1 MLASVGHLANEWG
14 DPMKN
19 TLSSFTA
26 IIQSHSST
34 VVTAAIVVAL
44 LIPEVSAAQ
53 QLEEI
58 IVTASRRGESDIMTT
73 PLAMTALAGE
83 EIAKFSVRDL
93 NDVAV
98 MVPGLSS
105 GSVSGFNSAQFSM
118 RGTTETS
125 IILYKES
132 PVGVTMD
139 DFVVP
144 VMQTSN
150 LEMFDIES
158 VEVLRG
164 PQGTLFGKNTTGGVI
179 NVRTKQ
185 PVLGEN
191 SGEAKV
197 EIGDFGTTKGNLAF
211 NFGNDTVAFRFAG
224 MYLKSD
230 GYYKN
235 GGVYGPIGGILP
247 MNSGHDG
254 ESGAGDGRD
263 LGGNDV
269 FSSRSKLLWSPN
281 EDFNLTLQYELIRD
295 EGDTP
300 PIVSTSVNGTYLAT
314 LWGLPG
320 VDSGDPLD
328 QAGNTQRDEFLLDMT
343 KGHRVDIDGIYLNGD
358 YAINDDYTLYFNVGN
373 RKQESRLPSSYGGN
387 PGPVSLFDATRDDDR
402 DTTQAELRIAS
413 NTDKAFNFV
422 AGAYYQEDDTDFC
435 VLQVVGMLDGF
446 QEFFGAGLPAG
457 LFNNMPLLLCNTQ
470 RAEAKAIYADGTW
483 EVNDRMR
490 ITAGVRYSDE
500 SKAWAGRP
508 RVPTLEGMPI
518 IDVISDPIQG
528 SDFVRFPELVQTHSD
543 SWSEPTYR
551 LILDYDLT
559 DNVFGFIGYSRGF
572 KSGGYNDQTGT
583 ILNPIPAAGLEPV
596 TPEFADSFEGGIKTT
611 FADGRGTFSV
621 NAYYVEYTDAQRTL
635 NATFPTGQETLFFN
649 AAEMTVYGVDL
660 EGAYAATDSLTL
672 RYNVAYMH
680 SKYDS
685 FEADTDFDGVIDV
698 DLSGNPVTRAPE
710 WMGSISGN
718 WVRPL
723 GNGGNVE
730 INVRYSYE
738 DESVSSYSDL
748 GSDFNTILEDKGL
761 LDLSIGYY
769 APDDKFYARLL
780 GNNLTDERYQ
790 TGALD
795 VAGVW
800 VMSTYGAPRY
810 WGVELGTKF

>member
-1 MLASVGHLANEWG
+1 MNVKFS
-14 DPMKN
+14 D
-19 TLSSFTA
+19 FTA
-26 IIQSHSST
+26 IIQRLI
-34 VVTAAIVVAL
+34 TAAIAIAVL
-44 LIPEVSAAQ
+44 MPVSSPAQ
-53 QLEEI
+53 ESGAVLEEI
-58 IVTASRRGESDIMTT
+58 VVTASRRGEQDIMST
-73 PLAMTALAGE
+73 PLAITAVSGE
-83 EIAKFSVRDL
+83 QVELFPVRDL

-98 MVPGLSS
+98 LIPGLSS
-105 GSVSGFNSAQFSM
+105 GSVSGFNSSQFSM

-132 PVGVTMD
+132 PVGVTLD
-139 DFVVP
+139 EFVVP
-144 VMQTSN
+144 VLQTSN

-191 SGEAKV
+191 GGEVRV
-197 EIGDFGTTKGNLAF
+197 EAGDFGTQKANFAL

-235 GGVYGPIGGILP
+235 GGVYGPIGAPLP

-269 FSSRSKLLWSPN
+269 FSSRAKLLWSPN
-281 EDFNLTLQYELIRD
+281 EDFNLTFQYELIRD
-295 EGDTP
+295 KGDTP
-300 PIVSTSVNGTYLAT
+300 PIVSTSVNGVYFAT

-328 QAGNTQRDEFLLDMT
+328 QAGNTLRDEFGLNMT
-343 KGHRVDIDGIYLNGD
+343 SGHRVDVDGIYLNGD

-373 RKQESRLPSSYGGN
+373 REQESRLPSSYGGN
-387 PGPVSLFDATRDDDR
+387 PGPVSLFDATRDDNR
-402 DTTQAELRIAS
+402 DTTQAEVRLGS
-413 NTDKAFNFV
+413 NTDNAFNFV
-422 AGAYYQEDDTDFC
+422 VGAYYQEDETDFC
-435 VLQVVGMLDGF
+435 VMQVVGMLDGF

-470 RAEAKAIYADGTW
+470 DAEAKAFFADGTF
-483 EVNDRMR
+483 EVNDRFR
-490 ITAGVRYSDE
+490 ITAGIRYSDE
-500 SKAWAGRP
+500 EKAWAGRP
-508 RVPTLEGMPI
+508 RVPTLEGMPVM
-518 IDVISDPIQG
+518 DLLSEPIQG
-528 SDFVRFPELVQTHSD
+528 SNFAAYPELVQTSSD

-559 DNVFGFIGYSRGF
+559 DNLFGFIGYSRGF

-583 ILNPIPAAGLEPV
+583 ILNPIPAAGLAPV
-596 TPEFADSFEGGIKTT
+596 TPEIADSYEGGIKTT

-635 NATFPTGQETLFFN
+635 NASFPGGQETLFFN
-649 AAEMTVYGVDL
+649 AAEMTVKGIDL
-660 EGAYAATDSLTL
+660 EGAFAATEDLTFT
-672 RYNVAYMH
+672 YNLAYMDAEY
-680 SKYDS
+680 KS
-685 FEADTDFDGVIDV
+685 FEADTDFDGTIDV
-698 DLSGNPVTRAPE
+698 DLSSNPVTRAPE
-710 WMGSISGN
+710 FMGSVTGT

-723 GNGGNVE
+723 GNGGNIE
-730 INVRYSYE
+730 INMRYSYE

-748 GSDFNTILEDKGL
+748 GSSFNTILEDKSL
-761 LDLSIGYY
+761 LDLSIGYR
-769 APDDKFYARLL
+769 APDDRFYARLV
-780 GNNLTDERYQ
+780 GSNLTDERYQ

-800 VMSTYGAPRY
+800 VMSTYGPPRY
-810 WGVELGTKF
+810 WGVQLGTKFGSQ

>member
-1 MLASVGHLANEWG
+1 
-14 DPMKN
+14 MK
-19 TLSSFTA
+19 TRLPTKLL
-26 IIQSHSST
+26 
-34 VVTAAIVVAL
+34 L
-44 LIPEVSAAQ
+44 LIPLFVVMPVTSQAQESGAA
-53 QLEEI
+53 LEEI
-58 IVTASRRGESDIMTT
+58 VVTASRRGETDIMRT
-73 PLAMTALAGE
+73 PLAITALTGE
-83 EIAKFSVRDL
+83 DTEKFPIRDL
-93 NDVAV
+93 NNVAV
-98 MVPGLSS
+98 SVPGLSS
-105 GSVSGFNSAQFSM
+105 GSVSGFSSAQFSM

-132 PVGVTMD
+132 PVGVTLD

-150 LEMFDIES
+150 LEMFDIET

-191 SGEAKV
+191 SGEARV
-197 EIGDFGTTKGNLAF
+197 ELGDFGTQKGNLAL
-211 NFGNDTVAFRFAG
+211 NFGNDNLAFRFAG

-254 ESGAGDGRD
+254 ESGQGDGRD
-263 LGGNDV
+263 LGGSDV
-269 FSSRSKLLWSPN
+269 FSARTKLLWSPN

-295 EGDTP
+295 KGDTP
-300 PIVSTSVNGTYLAT
+300 PIVSTSVNGVYFAT

-328 QAGNTQRDEFLLDMT
+328 QAGNTLRDDFGLKMT
-343 KGHRVDIDGIYLNGD
+343 GGHLVDVDGIYLNGD
-358 YAINDDYTLYFNVGN
+358 YAINDDYTLYFNLGN
-373 RKQESRLPSSYGGN
+373 REQISRLPSSYGGN

-402 DTTQAELRIAS
+402 DTSQAEVRIAS
-413 NTDKAFNFV
+413 DTDNAVNWV
-422 AGAYYQEDDTDFC
+422 AGAYFQEDDTDFC
-435 VLQVVGMLDGF
+435 VLQIVGMLDGF

-470 RAEAKAIYADGTW
+470 RAEAKAIYVDGTW
-483 EVNDRMR
+483 EVNDRFR
-490 ITAGVRYSDE
+490 VTAGIRYSDE

-508 RVPTLEGMPI
+508 RGPTLEGLPVLSVINSPI
-518 IDVISDPIQG
+518 EG
-528 SDFVRFPELVQTHSD
+528 SDFSRFPEGVQTSSE
-543 SWSEPTYR
+543 SWNEPTYR
-551 LILDYDLT
+551 LILDYDLS
-559 DNVFGFIGYSRGF
+559 NNLFGFIGYSRGF

-583 ILNPIPAAGLEPV
+583 ILNPIPAAGLAPV
-596 TPEFADSFEGGIKTT
+596 TPEIADSYEGGLKTT
-611 FADGRGTFSV
+611 FADGRGTLSA
-621 NAYYVEYTDAQRTL
+621 NAYYVKYTDAQRTL

-649 AAEMTVYGVDL
+649 AAEMVVKGVDI
-660 EGAYAATDSLTL
+660 EGAFAATESLTL
-672 RYNVAYMH
+672 SYNLAFMDAEYN
-680 SKYDS
+680 S
-685 FEADTDFDGVIDV
+685 FQADTNFDGTIDT

-710 WMGSISGN
+710 LMGSVAGS

-723 GNGGNVE
+723 GNGGTLDVNF
-730 INVRYSYE
+730 RYSYE

-748 GSDFNTILEDKGL
+748 GSSFNTILEAKSL
-761 LDLSIGYY
+761 LDFSVGYT
-769 APDDKFYARLL
+769 APNEKFYARLL
-780 GNNLTDERYQ
+780 GSNLTDDRYQ

-800 VMSTYGAPRY
+800 VMSTYGPPRY
-810 WGVELGTKF
+810 WGVQLGTKF

>member
-1 MLASVGHLANEWG
+1 M
-14 DPMKN
+14 N
-19 TLSSFTA
+19 TTLLSKIIRRLLNTA
-26 IIQSHSST
+26 I
-34 VVTAAIVVAL
+34 TAAIAVAL
-44 LIPEVSAAQ
+44 LMPFVSAAQ

-58 IVTASRRGESDIMTT
+58 VVTASRRGDSDIMTT
-73 PLAMTALAGE
+73 PLAITALEGE
-83 EIAKFSVRDL
+83 AIAKFSVRDL

-132 PVGVTMD
+132 PVGVTLD

-150 LEMFDIES
+150 LEMFDIET

-191 SGEAKV
+191 SGEARV
-197 EIGDFGTTKGNLAF
+197 ELGDFGTQKANLAL
-211 NFGNDTVAFRFAG
+211 NFGNDNLAFRFAG

-254 ESGAGDGRD
+254 ESGQGDGRD

-269 FSSRSKLLWSPN
+269 LSSRAKLLWSPN
-281 EDFNLTLQYELIRD
+281 EDFNLTFQYELIRD
-295 EGDTP
+295 KGDTP
-300 PIVSTSVNGTYLAT
+300 PIVSTSVNGVYFAT

-328 QAGNTQRDEFLLDMT
+328 QAGNTLRDDFGLNMT
-343 KGHRVDIDGIYLNGD
+343 GGHKVDVDGIYLNGD
-358 YAINDDYTLYFNVGN
+358 YAINDDYTLYFNIGN
-373 RKQESRLPSSYGGN
+373 REQISRLPSSYGGN

-413 NTDKAFNFV
+413 DTDNAFNWV
-422 AGAYYQEDDTDFC
+422 AGAYFQEDDTDFC
-435 VLQVVGMLDGF
+435 VLQIVGMLDGF

-470 RAEAKAIYADGTW
+470 QAEAKAIYVDGTW
-483 EVNDRMR
+483 EVNDRFR
-490 ITAGVRYSDE
+490 VTGGIRYSDE

-508 RVPTLEGMPI
+508 RGPTLEGQPVLS
-518 IDVISDPIQG
+518 VISSPIEG
-528 SDFVRFPELVQTHSD
+528 SDFGRFPEGVQTSSE

-551 LILDYDLT
+551 LILDYDLS
-559 DNVFGFIGYSRGF
+559 DNLFGFIGYSRGF

-583 ILNPIPAAGLEPV
+583 ILNPIPAGGLAPV
-596 TPEFADSFEGGIKTT
+596 TPEIADSYEGGLKTT
-611 FADGRGTFSV
+611 FADGRATLSA
-621 NAYYVEYTDAQRTL
+621 NAYYVKYTDAQRTL

-649 AAEMTVYGVDL
+649 AAEMVVKGVDI
-660 EGAYAATDSLTL
+660 EGAFAATEALTL
-672 RYNVAYMH
+672 TYNLAYMDAE
-680 SKYDS
+680 YNS
-685 FEADTDFDGVIDV
+685 FQADTNFDGVIDT
-698 DLSGNPVTRAPE
+698 DLTGNPVTRAPE
-710 WMGSISGN
+710 FMGSVAGN

-723 GNGGNVE
+723 GNGGTLDVNF
-730 INVRYSYE
+730 RYSYE

-748 GSDFNTILEDKGL
+748 GSDFNTILEAKNL
-761 LDLSIGYY
+761 LDFSIGYTT
-769 APDDKFYARLL
+769 PNERFYARLL
-780 GNNLTDERYQ
+780 GSNLTDDRYQ

-810 WGVELGTKF
+810 WGVQLGTKF

>member
-1 MLASVGHLANEWG
+1 MKTRLSIGLLLLMPLFVVVPVTSQAQESGASLDE
-14 DPMKN
+14 
-19 TLSSFTA
+19 
-26 IIQSHSST
+26 
-34 VVTAAIVVAL
+34 IV
-44 LIPEVSAAQ
+44 
-53 QLEEI
+53 
-58 IVTASRRGESDIMTT
+58 VTASRRGETDIMRT
-73 PLAMTALAGE
+73 PLAITALTGE
-83 EIAKFSVRDL
+83 DTEKYPIRDL
-93 NDVAV
+93 NSVAV
-98 MVPGLSS
+98 SVPGLSS
-105 GSVSGFNSAQFSM
+105 GTVSGFNSAQFSM

-132 PVGVTMD
+132 PVGVTLD

-150 LEMFDIES
+150 LEMFDIET

-191 SGEAKV
+191 SGEARI
-197 EIGDFGTTKGNLAF
+197 ELGDFGTQKANLAV
-211 NFGNDTVAFRFAG
+211 NFGNDNLAFRFAG

-254 ESGAGDGRD
+254 ESGQGDGRD

-269 FSSRSKLLWSPN
+269 LSSRAKLLWSPN
-281 EDFNLTLQYELIRD
+281 EDFNLTFQYELIRD
-295 EGDTP
+295 KGDTP
-300 PIVSTSVNGTYLAT
+300 PVVSTSVNGVYFAT

-328 QAGNTQRDEFLLDMT
+328 QAGNTLRDDFGLKMT
-343 KGHRVDIDGIYLNGD
+343 GGHIVDVDGIYLNGD
-358 YAINDDYTLYFNVGN
+358 YAINDDYTLYFNLGN
-373 RKQESRLPSSYGGN
+373 REQSSRLPSSYGGA

-413 NTDKAFNFV
+413 NTDNAFNWV

-435 VLQVVGMLDGF
+435 VLQIVGMLDGF

-470 RAEAKAIYADGTW
+470 RAEAKAVYVDGTW
-483 EVNDRMR
+483 EVNDRFR
-490 ITAGVRYSDE
+490 VNAGIRYSDE

-508 RVPTLEGMPI
+508 RGPTLEGQPVLSVINSPI
-518 IDVISDPIQG
+518 EG
-528 SDFVRFPELVQTHSD
+528 SDFSRFPEGVQTSSE

-551 LILDYDLT
+551 LILDYDLS
-559 DNVFGFIGYSRGF
+559 DNLFGFIGYSRGF

-583 ILNPIPAAGLEPV
+583 ILNPIPAAGLAPV
-596 TPEFADSFEGGIKTT
+596 IPEIADSYEGGLKTT
-611 FADGRGTFSV
+611 FADGRGTLSA
-621 NAYYVEYTDAQRTL
+621 NAYYVKYTDAQRTL

-649 AAEMTVYGVDL
+649 AAEMVVKGVDI
-660 EGAYAATDSLTL
+660 EGAFAATEELTL
-672 RYNVAYMH
+672 TYNLAYMDA
-680 SKYDS
+680 KYNS
-685 FEADTDFDGVIDV
+685 FQADTNFDGVIDT

-710 WMGSISGN
+710 FMGSVAGS

-723 GNGGNVE
+723 GNGGTLDVNF
-730 INVRYSYE
+730 RYSYE

-748 GSDFNTILEDKGL
+748 GPEFNTILEEKNL
-761 LDLSIGYY
+761 LDFSIGYTT
-769 APDDKFYARLL
+769 PNERFYARLL
-780 GNNLTDERYQ
+780 GSNLTDERYQ

-810 WGVELGTKF
+810 WGVQLGTKF

>member
-1 MLASVGHLANEWG
+1 MKTRLSIGLLLLMPLFVVVPVTSQAQESGASLDE
-14 DPMKN
+14 
-19 TLSSFTA
+19 
-26 IIQSHSST
+26 
-34 VVTAAIVVAL
+34 IV
-44 LIPEVSAAQ
+44 
-53 QLEEI
+53 
-58 IVTASRRGESDIMTT
+58 VTASRRGETDIMRT
-73 PLAMTALAGE
+73 PLAITALTGE
-83 EIAKFSVRDL
+83 DTEKYPIRDL
-93 NDVAV
+93 NSVAV
-98 MVPGLSS
+98 SVPGLSS
-105 GSVSGFNSAQFSM
+105 GTVSGFNSAQFSM

-132 PVGVTMD
+132 PVGVTLD

-150 LEMFDIES
+150 LEMFDIET

-191 SGEAKV
+191 SGEARI
-197 EIGDFGTTKGNLAF
+197 ELGDFGTQKANLAV
-211 NFGNDTVAFRFAG
+211 NFGNDNLAFRFAG

-254 ESGAGDGRD
+254 ESGQGDGRD

-269 FSSRSKLLWSPN
+269 LSSRAKLLWSPN
-281 EDFNLTLQYELIRD
+281 EDFNLTFQYELIRD
-295 EGDTP
+295 KGDTP
-300 PIVSTSVNGTYLAT
+300 PVVSTSVNGVYFAT

-328 QAGNTQRDEFLLDMT
+328 QAGNTLRDDFGLKMT
-343 KGHRVDIDGIYLNGD
+343 GGHIVDVDGIYLNGD
-358 YAINDDYTLYFNVGN
+358 YAINDDYTLYFNLGN
-373 RKQESRLPSSYGGN
+373 REQSSRLPSSYGGA

-413 NTDKAFNFV
+413 NTDNAFNWV

-435 VLQVVGMLDGF
+435 VLQIVGMLDGF

-470 RAEAKAIYADGTW
+470 RAEAKAVYVDGTW
-483 EVNDRMR
+483 EVNDRFR
-490 ITAGVRYSDE
+490 VNAGIRYSDE

-508 RVPTLEGMPI
+508 RGPTLEGQPVLSVINSPI
-518 IDVISDPIQG
+518 EG
-528 SDFVRFPELVQTHSD
+528 SDFSRFPEGVQTSSE

-551 LILDYDLT
+551 LILDYDLS
-559 DNVFGFIGYSRGF
+559 DNLFGFIGYSRGF

-583 ILNPIPAAGLEPV
+583 ILNPIPAGGLAPV
-596 TPEFADSFEGGIKTT
+596 TPEIADSYEGGLKTT
-611 FADGRGTFSV
+611 FADGRGTLSA
-621 NAYYVEYTDAQRTL
+621 NAYYVKYTDAQRTL

-649 AAEMTVYGVDL
+649 AAEMVVKGVDI
-660 EGAYAATDSLTL
+660 EGAFAATEELTL
-672 RYNVAYMH
+672 TYNLAYMDA
-680 SKYDS
+680 KYNS
-685 FEADTDFDGVIDV
+685 FQADTNFDGVIDT

-710 WMGSISGN
+710 FMGSVAGN

-723 GNGGNVE
+723 GNGGTLDVNF
-730 INVRYSYE
+730 RYSYE

-748 GSDFNTILEDKGL
+748 GPEFNTILEEKNL
-761 LDLSIGYY
+761 LDFSIGYTT
-769 APDDKFYARLL
+769 PNERFYARLL
-780 GNNLTDERYQ
+780 GSNLTDDRYQ

-810 WGVELGTKF
+810 WGVQLGTKF

>member
-1 MLASVGHLANEWG
+1 MNSR
-14 DPMKN
+14 
-19 TLSSFTA
+19 LSSFTA
-26 IIQSHSST
+26 IIQRL
-34 VVTAAIVVAL
+34 VTTAIAVAVAMP
-44 LIPEVSAAQ
+44 ITSQAQQASAA
-53 QLEEI
+53 LEEI
-58 IVTASRRGESDIMTT
+58 VVTASRRGEQDIMTT
-73 PLAMTALAGE
+73 PLAITAVTGE
-83 EIAKFSVRDL
+83 AIELFPVRDL

-98 MVPGLSS
+98 LIPGLSS
-105 GSVSGFNSAQFSM
+105 GSVSGFNSSQFSM

-132 PVGVTMD
+132 PVGITLD
-139 DFVVP
+139 EFVVP
-144 VMQTSN
+144 VLQTSN

-185 PVLGEN
+185 PVLGEMG
-191 SGEAKV
+191 GEARV
-197 EIGDFGTTKGNLAF
+197 EFGDFGTQKANLAL
-211 NFGNDTVAFRFAG
+211 NFGGDTVAFRFAG

-235 GGVYGPIGGILP
+235 GGVYGPIGAPLP

-254 ESGAGDGRD
+254 ESGAGNGQD
-263 LGGNDV
+263 LGGSDV
-269 FSSRSKLLWSPN
+269 FSSRTKLLWSPN

-300 PIVSTSVNGTYLAT
+300 PIVSTSVNGVYFAT

-328 QAGNTQRDEFLLDMT
+328 QAGNTLRDEFGLNMT
-343 KGHRVDIDGIYLNGD
+343 GGHKVDVDGIYLNGD

-373 RKQESRLPSSYGGN
+373 REQESRLPSSYGGA

-402 DTTQAELRIAS
+402 DTTQAEVRLGS
-413 NTDKAFNFV
+413 NTDNAFNFV
-422 AGAYYQEDDTDFC
+422 VGAYYQEDETDFC
-435 VLQVVGMLDGF
+435 VMQVVGMLDGF

-470 RAEAKAIYADGTW
+470 DAEAKAVFADGTW
-483 EVNDRMR
+483 EVNDRFR
-490 ITAGVRYSDE
+490 ITAGVRYSDDE
-500 SKAWAGRP
+500 KAWAGRP

-518 IDVISDPIQG
+518 TSVISEPIQG
-528 SDFVRFPELVQTHSD
+528 SDFARFPEGVQTHSD

-551 LILDYDLT
+551 LIFDYDLT

-583 ILNPIPAAGLEPV
+583 ILNPIPAAGLAPV
-596 TPEFADSFEGGIKTT
+596 IPEIADSFEGGIKTT

-649 AAEMTVYGVDL
+649 AAEMTVKGVDL
-660 EGAYAATDSLTL
+660 EGAFAATDDLTFT
-672 RYNVAYMH
+672 YNLAFMDAEYQ
-680 SKYDS
+680 K
-685 FEADTDFDGVIDV
+685 FEADTNFDGMIDV

-710 WMGSISGN
+710 FMGSVTGT
-718 WVRPL
+718 WLRPL
-723 GNGGNVE
+723 ANGGSIEANL
-730 INVRYSYE
+730 RYSYE

-748 GSDFNTILEDKGL
+748 GSDFNTILEDKNL
-761 LDLSIGYY
+761 LDFSLGYR
-769 APDDKFYARLL
+769 APDDKWYARLV
-780 GNNLTDERYQ
+780 GSNLTDDRYK
-790 TGALD
+790 TGSLD

-800 VMSTYGAPRY
+800 VMSTYGPPRY
-810 WGVELGTKF
+810 WGVQLGMNFGSQE

>member
-1 MLASVGHLANEWG
+1 MKTRLSIGLLLLMPLFVVVPVTSQAQESGASLDE
-14 DPMKN
+14 
-19 TLSSFTA
+19 
-26 IIQSHSST
+26 
-34 VVTAAIVVAL
+34 IV
-44 LIPEVSAAQ
+44 
-53 QLEEI
+53 
-58 IVTASRRGESDIMTT
+58 VTASRRGETDIMRT
-73 PLAMTALAGE
+73 PLAITALTGE
-83 EIAKFSVRDL
+83 DTEKYPIRDL
-93 NDVAV
+93 NSVAV
-98 MVPGLSS
+98 SVPGLSS
-105 GSVSGFNSAQFSM
+105 GTVSGFNSAQFSM

-132 PVGVTMD
+132 PVGVTLD

-150 LEMFDIES
+150 LEMFDIET

-191 SGEAKV
+191 SGEARI
-197 EIGDFGTTKGNLAF
+197 ELGDFGTQKANLAV
-211 NFGNDTVAFRFAG
+211 NFGNDNLAFRFAG

-254 ESGAGDGRD
+254 ESGQGDGRD

-269 FSSRSKLLWSPN
+269 LSSRAKLLWSPN
-281 EDFNLTLQYELIRD
+281 EDFNLTFQYELIRD
-295 EGDTP
+295 KGDTP
-300 PIVSTSVNGTYLAT
+300 PIVSTSVNGTYFAT

-328 QAGNTQRDEFLLDMT
+328 QAGNTLRDDFGLKMT
-343 KGHRVDIDGIYLNGD
+343 GGHIVDVDGIYLNGD
-358 YAINDDYTLYFNVGN
+358 YAINDDYTLYFNLGN
-373 RKQESRLPSSYGGN
+373 REQSSRLPSSYGGA

-413 NTDKAFNFV
+413 NTDNAFNWV

-435 VLQVVGMLDGF
+435 VLQIVGMLDGF

-470 RAEAKAIYADGTW
+470 RAEAKAVYVDGTW
-483 EVNDRMR
+483 EVNDRFR
-490 ITAGVRYSDE
+490 VNAGIRYSDE

-508 RVPTLEGMPI
+508 RGPTLEGQPVLSVINSPI
-518 IDVISDPIQG
+518 EG
-528 SDFVRFPELVQTHSD
+528 SDFSRFPEGVQTSSE

-551 LILDYDLT
+551 LILDYDLS
-559 DNVFGFIGYSRGF
+559 DNLFGFIGYSRGF

-583 ILNPIPAAGLEPV
+583 ILNPIPAAGLAPV
-596 TPEFADSFEGGIKTT
+596 IPEIADSYEGGLKTT
-611 FADGRGTFSV
+611 FADGRGTLSA
-621 NAYYVEYTDAQRTL
+621 NAYYVKYTDAQRTL

-649 AAEMTVYGVDL
+649 AAEMVVKGVDI
-660 EGAYAATDSLTL
+660 EGAFAATEELTL
-672 RYNVAYMH
+672 TYNLAYMDA
-680 SKYDS
+680 KYNS
-685 FEADTDFDGVIDV
+685 FQADTNFDGVIDT

-710 WMGSISGN
+710 FMGSVAGS

-723 GNGGNVE
+723 GNGGTLDVNF
-730 INVRYSYE
+730 RYSYE

-748 GSDFNTILEDKGL
+748 GPEFNTILEEKNL
-761 LDLSIGYY
+761 LDFSIGYTT
-769 APDDKFYARLL
+769 PNERFYARLL
-780 GNNLTDERYQ
+780 GSNLTDERYQ

-810 WGVELGTKF
+810 WGVQLGTKF

>member
-1 MLASVGHLANEWG
+1 
-14 DPMKN
+14 MK
-19 TLSSFTA
+19 TSLLSSLLV
-26 IIQSHSST
+26 IIT
-34 VVTAAIVVAL
+34 FGLAVPLVG
-44 LIPEVSAAQ
+44 AQ
-53 QLEEI
+53 ESGIELEEI
-58 IVTASRRGESDIMTT
+58 VVTASRRGEADIMTT
-73 PLAMTALAGE
+73 PLAITALTGE
-83 EIAKFSVRDL
+83 QVELFPVRDL

-98 MVPGLSS
+98 LVPGLSS
-105 GSVSGFNSAQFSM
+105 ASVSGFNSAQFSM
-118 RGTTETS
+118 RGTTETT

-132 PVGVTMD
+132 PVGVTLD
-139 DFVVP
+139 EFVVP

-150 LEMFDIES
+150 LEMFDIETI
-158 VEVLRG
+158 EVLRG

-185 PVLGEN
+185 PVLDEN
-191 SGEAKV
+191 SGEARV
-197 EIGDFGTTKGNLAF
+197 EFGDFGTQKANLAV
-211 NFGNDTVAFRFAG
+211 NFGSDKVAFRFAG

-235 GGVYGPIGGILP
+235 GGVYGPIGVPLP
-247 MNSGHDG
+247 MNSGFDG

-269 FSSRSKLLWSPN
+269 FSSRAKLLWSPN
-281 EDFNLTLQYELIRD
+281 EDFNLTFQYELIRD

-300 PIVSTSVNGTYLAT
+300 PIVSTSVNGVYFAT

-328 QAGNTQRDEFLLDMT
+328 QAGNTLRDDFGLNMT
-343 KGHRVDIDGIYLNGD
+343 GGHKVDVDGVYLNGD

-373 RKQESRLPSSYGGN
+373 REQISRLPSSYGGA

-402 DTTQAELRIAS
+402 DTTQAEIRLGS
-413 NTDKAFNFV
+413 NTGNAFNFV
-422 AGAYYQEDDTDFC
+422 VGAYYQEDNTDFC

-470 RAEAKAIYADGTW
+470 DAEAKAVFADGTW
-483 EVNDRMR
+483 EVTDRFR
-490 ITAGVRYSDE
+490 ITGGIRLSDE
-500 SKAWAGRP
+500 SKSWAGRP
-508 RVPTLEGMPI
+508 RGPTLEGQPVL
-518 IDVISDPIQG
+518 DVISSPIQG
-528 SDFVRFPELVQTHSD
+528 SNFNRYPEGVQTSSD

-559 DNVFGFIGYSRGF
+559 DNLFGFFGYSRGF

-583 ILNPIPAAGLEPV
+583 ILNPVPDAGLEPV
-596 TPEFADSFEGGIKTT
+596 TPEFADSFEGGLKTT

-649 AAEMTVYGVDL
+649 AAEMTVKGVDI
-660 EGAYAATDSLTL
+660 EGAFAATDSLTFT
-672 RYNVAYMH
+672 YNLAYMDAEY
-680 SKYDS
+680 KE
-685 FEADTDFDGVIDV
+685 FEADTNFDGVIDT
-698 DLSGNPVTRAPE
+698 DLSDNPVTRAPE
-710 WMGSISGN
+710 FMGSVSGT
-718 WVRPL
+718 WQRPL
-723 GNGGNVE
+723 SNGGLIEVNL
-730 INVRYSYE
+730 RYSYE

-748 GSDFNTILEDKGL
+748 GSDFNTILEDKNL
-761 LDLSIGYY
+761 LDASIGYR
-769 APDDKFYARLL
+769 APNDRFYARLV
-780 GNNLTDERYQ
+780 GSNLTDDRYQ

-800 VMSTYGAPRY
+800 VMSTYGPPRY
-810 WGVELGTKF
+810 WGLQLGGKFGSQE